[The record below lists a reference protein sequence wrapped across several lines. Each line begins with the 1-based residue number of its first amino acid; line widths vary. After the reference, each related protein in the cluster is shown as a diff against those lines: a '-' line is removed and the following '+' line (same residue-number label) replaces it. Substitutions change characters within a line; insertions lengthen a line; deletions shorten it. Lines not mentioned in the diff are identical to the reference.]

1 MMKHNFQ
8 VTDALLEVFVDLF
21 EQVGATIL
29 CLCFDQKKQPNRA
42 FQWIGLREN
51 PQEIMDFPWFSKLN
65 MAFSC
70 NFFLKLIH

>member
-29 CLCFDQKKQPNRA
+29 CLS
-42 FQWIGLREN
+42 LREN
-51 PQEIMDFPWFSKLN
+51 PQETMDFPWFS
-65 MAFSC
+65 
-70 NFFLKLIH
+70 H